1 MKKMIKKVPWQDQ
14 LHFVTALDQQLLLHT
29 INITAIDIKDE
40 EDDQEN
46 GLSSLNK
53 SLKKKKLSKSRGF
66 FFNFNNKLGEFAEVK
81 KVEKK

>member
-1 MKKMIKKVPWQDQ
+1 MKKMIKKDPWQDQ

-53 SLKKKKLSKSRGF
+53 SLKKKKSKQVKRVF
-66 FFNFNNKLGEFAEVK
+66 FFFI
-81 KVEKK
+81 